1 MWCGS
6 NNAGCPSLSF
16 TLNRYPLIHIKLIIL
31 MFVQLTRNVLHDHH
45 TFSHIPHRT
54 ETKKKRCVNLNKEK
68 FLEFF
73 VFSIIREH
81 LKSKRQHI
89 ITHTQVLKISMNFE
103 SSKQIFSNW
112 LLIYKLQ
119 LLMCTPPLHETNK
132 LFWINHSNMIQ
143 FVEINAIH
151 TFFFTRFVSKVNIL
165 WSTDKAN
172 IQLAWMTH
180 TILISND
187 WRKDFSCRFV

>member
-16 TLNRYPLIHIKLIIL
+16 TLNRYPLIHIKLIIF
-31 MFVQLTRNVLHDHH
+31 MFVQLTRNVLHNHH

-73 VFSIIREH
+73 AFSIIREH

-89 ITHTQVLKISMNFE
+89 ITHTQVIKISMNFE

-119 LLMCTPPLHETNK
+119 LLMCTRHYIKRTNYSELITPTWYNLSK
-132 LFWINHSNMIQ
+132 LMQS
-143 FVEINAIH
+143 
-151 TFFFTRFVSKVNIL
+151 TRFSSPDL
-165 WSTDKAN
+165 F
-172 IQLAWMTH
+172 
-180 TILISND
+180 
-187 WRKDFSCRFV
+187 RK